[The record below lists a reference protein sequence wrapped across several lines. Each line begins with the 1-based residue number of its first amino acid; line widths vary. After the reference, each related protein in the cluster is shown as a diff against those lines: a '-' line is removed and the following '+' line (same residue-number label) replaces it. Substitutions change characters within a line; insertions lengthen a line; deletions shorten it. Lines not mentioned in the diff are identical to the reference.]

1 MKCLSLVPVTFGLFA
16 LSEVMT
22 TTIFK
27 FLDTFSTYSLRQ
39 INNLVAT
46 KNFKLKYEVKDEKDA
61 QLFIKSYF
69 LVFTQNKNLDF
80 CYL

>member
-1 MKCLSLVPVTFGLFA
+1 P
-16 LSEVMT
+16 SEIMT
-22 TTIFK
+22 TIIFK
-27 FLDTFSTYSLRQ
+27 FLDTFAIYSLRQ
-39 INNLVAT
+39 INTLVAT

-61 QLFIKSYF
+61 QLFFKSYF